1 MSASS
6 ALPSPWLGLPVDL
19 GELRHQEPPLAAAGL
34 LPATAETS
42 RHAAQRDALL
52 LTGVSLALHGALAY
66 LLIHGATEE
75 GEPVVPP
82 QTPPMVVEL
91 SRPPSDAP
99 PTVEP
104 PQRRPTPPLAA
115 PVTPRSVA
123 PAQTPRPIAEAATT
137 LTPTPA
143 PAPQPATATSAPS
156 APAAPS
162 PAPVEETITEPSAS
176 AAYLRNPAPEYPPYA
191 QRQGWEG
198 KVLLR
203 VHVLASGRPDSVEV
217 HKSSGRRLLDEAALT
232 AVKGWTFAPARKGKI
247 PIDGWASV
255 PIEFS
260 LSQ

>member
-1 MSASS
+1 M
-6 ALPSPWLGLPVDL
+6 
-19 GELRHQEPPLAAAGL
+19 AADP
-34 LPATAETS
+34 LPATTETFCRAS
-42 RHAAQRDALL
+42 QRDALL

-66 LLIHGATEE
+66 LLVHGAAEE

-104 PQRRPTPPLAA
+104 PQYRPPQLAA
-115 PVTPRSVA
+115 PATPRSVA
-123 PAQTPRPIAEAATT
+123 PAQTPRPVAEAAV
-137 LTPTPA
+137 TPTPA
-143 PAPQPATATSAPS
+143 PAPQPAAG

-162 PAPVEETITEPSAS
+162 PGPVEETITEPSAS
-176 AAYLRNPAPEYPPYA
+176 AAYLHNPTPEYPPYA

-232 AVKGWTFAPARKGKI
+232 AVKGWTFAPAHKGKT